1 MSSPNPVL
9 TTLIFVFGVQ
19 AIVLSVL
26 LLRKR
31 PRQQANLFLA
41 LLVFFFALM
50 ALNIALVNVLAARD
64 LLHIFRYFQLELLFG
79 IGPALYFYTRSISD
93 PGFKFSKRDFVH
105 FVPVVLEF
113 LFYRTAFYRLGADG
127 LYQSPPHPY
136 TKIYLTEQ
144 WLGILSITVYTLV
157 SLGLLHKYQVW
168 LKQHYS
174 NVEKK
179 SLDWLKIPVIVYS
192 AFWIGWNLLTQIDRI
207 VFDRALRETY
217 FLPAFVGLAAVTNW
231 IGFKGYLRS
240 QPGVSGYSKDT
251 PDPGAKKFDRE
262 FAQRITALMEAQK
275 PFLNP
280 DLDLSGLSALLEAN
294 PKEVSHTINR
304 GFSKNFHEFVNQYR
318 IDAFKERMQQPGSH
332 KMTLLGHAL
341 ECGFNSK
348 STFNDV
354 FKKATG
360 KTPSAYVR
368 TLKKRSEKKHPDDQR
383 G

>member
-1 MSSPNPVL
+1 MTSPNPVL
-9 TTLIFVFGVQ
+9 TTLIFVFALQ

-26 LLRKR
+26 LVLKR
-31 PRQQANLFLA
+31 PREQSNFFLA

-50 ALNIALVNVLAARD
+50 ALNIALVNVLAARG
-64 LLHIFRYFQLELLFG
+64 LFQIFRYFQLELLYG

-93 PGFKFSKRDFVH
+93 PEFKFSKKDFIH

-113 LFYRTAFYRLGADG
+113 IFYRTAFYRLGADG
-127 LYQSPPHPY
+127 LYQTPPHPY
-136 TKIYLTEQ
+136 TKIYLGEQ

-157 SLGLLHKYQVW
+157 SLRLLYRYQVW

-174 NVEKK
+174 NLEKK

-192 AFWIGWNLLTQIDRI
+192 AFWIGWNLLTEIDRF

-240 QPGVSGYSKDT
+240 QPGVAGYSKNAPKGET
-251 PDPGAKKFDRE
+251 REFDRE
-262 FAQRITALMEAQK
+262 LSEKITALMEQGQ
-275 PFLNP
+275 PYLNP

-294 PKEVSHTINR
+294 PKQVSHTINR
-304 GFSKNFHEFVNQYR
+304 SFSKNFYEFVNQYR
-318 IDAFKERMQQPGSH
+318 VEAFKKRMQQPGSG

-368 TLKKRSEKKHPDDQR
+368 TLKKRSEKKHPDD
-383 G
+383 